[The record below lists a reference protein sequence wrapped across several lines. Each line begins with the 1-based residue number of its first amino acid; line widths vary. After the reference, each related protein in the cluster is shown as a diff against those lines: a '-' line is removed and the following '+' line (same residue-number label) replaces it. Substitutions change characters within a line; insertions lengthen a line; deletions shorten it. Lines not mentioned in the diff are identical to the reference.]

1 MYWSISVSFSVY
13 SFTFVGI
20 FPNFPAFLEFRLE
33 ISFCISASLICLKLK
48 RDSEETFSGQ
58 KNTLVSGNAGDEKN
72 LHAGSR
78 KKHFFIN
85 LIEFFK

>member
-48 RDSEETFSGQ
+48 REKRHSQDKKKILLFREMWIAKIIFARAAA
-58 KNTLVSGNAGDEKN
+58 KN
-72 LHAGSR
+72 
-78 KKHFFIN
+78 FFLSI
-85 LIEFFK
+85 